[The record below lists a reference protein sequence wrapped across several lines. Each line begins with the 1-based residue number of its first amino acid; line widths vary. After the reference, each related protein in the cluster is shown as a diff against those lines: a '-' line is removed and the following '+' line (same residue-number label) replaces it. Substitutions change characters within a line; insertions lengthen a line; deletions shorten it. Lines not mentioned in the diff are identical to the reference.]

1 MWLENGRPKVCD
13 KYPDKLCQV
22 VLEAVGKVSKD
33 IARTDA
39 VRMEKVG
46 GQKRYKADGIPD
58 ELTARLL
65 REWQPQKCRTVEVT
79 REINTAMGSLNVT

>member
-22 VLEAVGKVSKD
+22 VLEAIGKVSKD

-65 REWQPQKCRTVEVT
+65 RDWQPQKGRTVKVT